1 MLTRRTL
8 LASAAAAAAVAPLAT
23 PALIKGAAAATP
35 KNIVA
40 MAKQIDDIIGA
51 FDPAESYEFSNN
63 EVCGNL
69 YRKLVIP
76 DPSGAPHLVGD
87 IAEKWEVS
95 KDGSTFTFDIRKGVV
110 FESGK
115 PLTAEDVAF
124 SLQRIVKLNKTPG
137 FILGQFG
144 LTPDNVE
151 QMVRATNESTVEM
164 KLPVIQATSFV
175 LYCLSATVGC
185 VVEKATVMA
194 NQANGDLGNAW
205 LKTHSAGAGSYRL
218 VEWQASDH
226 IILEANPHAA
236 VKPHIPR
243 AVIRHVADPSAQLLT
258 LQKGDV
264 DVARDLGSDQ
274 LKLVIGKPDYN
285 VAKIAQLTSMY
296 IGVNMGVAEL
306 KKVEVLQA
314 LKTAIDYEAI
324 AKNITPNLWSV
335 WQSFLP
341 KGIPGAI
348 ADTPY
353 KKDVAKAKA
362 LLAQAG
368 YPNGFSLTLDHFAKA
383 PYAEV
388 AQAVQADLAAIGVK
402 VQLLAGEQKQVIAK
416 TRARTTQLALTT
428 WFPDFLDPH
437 SNAQAFCENLDDSDA
452 TKSKS
457 VAWRY
462 HFFDK
467 ELSSDVDAAV
477 KELDTKKR
485 MEIYAKMQREF
496 LQRAPFIFMLQNVE
510 IGVMHKGVSGLALGV
525 LPDYTR
531 YAPITKA

>member
-8 LASAAAAAAVAPLAT
+8 LASAAAAAVAPLAA
-23 PALIKGAAAATP
+23 PALIKGAEAATP

-40 MAKQIDDIIGA
+40 MAKQIDDIVGA

-63 EVCGNL
+63 EGCGNL

-76 DPSGAPHLVGD
+76 DPSGAPRLVGD
-87 IAEKWEVS
+87 LAEKWEVS
-95 KDGSTFTFDIRKGVV
+95 KDGSTFTFHIRKGVV

-124 SLQRIVKLNKTPG
+124 SLQRVVKLNKTPG
-137 FILGQFG
+137 FIITQFG
-144 LTPDNVE
+144 LSADNVE
-151 QMVRATNESTVEM
+151 QMVRATDESTVEL
-164 KLPVIQATSFV
+164 KTPVIQATSFV
-175 LYCLSATVGC
+175 LYCLSASCGC
-185 VVEKATVMA
+185 IVEKATVLA
-194 NQANGDLGNAW
+194 NQTNGDLGNAW

-226 IILEANPHAA
+226 VIMEANPHAA
-236 VKPHIPR
+236 TKPHIPR
-243 AVIRHVADPSAQLLT
+243 VVIRHVADPSAQLLA
-258 LQKGDV
+258 LQKGDA
-264 DVARDLGSDQ
+264 DIARDLGSDQ
-274 LKLVIGKPDYN
+274 LKLVLGKPDYN

-296 IGVNMGVAEL
+296 IGMNTGVAEL
-306 KKVEVLQA
+306 KSADARNAIKM
-314 LKTAIDYEAI
+314 AIDYEAI

-341 KGIPGAI
+341 KGIPGAVS
-348 ADTPY
+348 DNPF

-362 LLAQAG
+362 LLAKAG
-368 YPNGFSLTLDHFAKA
+368 FPNGFSLTLDHFSKP
-383 PYAEV
+383 PYTEV

-402 VQLLAGEQKQVIAK
+402 VQLLAGEQKQVISK
-416 TRARTTQLALTT
+416 TRARQQQLAMLT
-428 WFPDFLDPH
+428 WFPDFLDAH
-437 SNAQAFCENLDDSDA
+437 SNAQAFCQNLDDSDN
-452 TKSKS
+452 TKLKS

-467 ELSSDVDAAV
+467 EMTDLVDAAV

-485 MEIYAKMQREF
+485 MDMYAK
-496 LQRAPFIFMLQNVE
+496 LQRDFFERGPFCFMLQNVE
-510 IGVMHKGVSGLALGV
+510 IAMMHKGVSGLALGV